1 MPDRSMK
8 RNTCERENDFT
19 RDAQSLSSLL
29 VSAVEHMCSM
39 SASGAAI
46 ALRRRD
52 GLCCAAS
59 TGEAPPVGSRLEP
72 DSFARECLKTGRV
85 VVCQDAEKDSRIKP
99 STAQTLNLRSA
110 VAVPIQT
117 HGSTVGIIE
126 VFSSSPSDIFATD
139 VAALERIAGVAARVV
154 PPKKHWNKVHWLTM
168 GVASALVLAVITYGY
183 HLNRP
188 RVATHGGAIPRI
200 AAARREPV
208 FPQERVS
215 PEQDYN
221 ANGQSKAPDSV
232 LTATREEVI
241 QAIPEPVQGTDVNR
255 VLNRAN
261 AGDPI
266 AQYEMAVRYADG
278 EGVPQNYQDAMA
290 WFAKAAANG
299 NEKAQWKLGLGYI
312 KGIGVPHDEREAV
325 MWFKRAANRG
335 DIRAQ
340 SALSDVYLSG
350 RGVPRDYVRAYTW
363 ANIAAGLGENDNDR
377 LKAIRS
383 RMTAIQIE
391 DADRRTSIWWEHER
405 RRTANS
411 GQASEIEVTNSV
423 QSSERG
429 AAKSVQSSESDAANS
444 VRPSESGAT
453 KSVQSSESDA
463 AKSVR
468 PSESEAI
475 TATYV
480 GIKVKEIDKAHATLF
495 FSYDLENNTDI
506 DYRLADIPD
515 VFIVARGTDG
525 SLRQEEALP
534 LSYPTFLPA
543 KQRVRIAIEDERS
556 FAWPR
561 ESDPG
566 SDDKLKNFVRERLQN
581 IAGFV
586 LFDEVDHIQIELPS
600 GWATVANK

>member
-1 MPDRSMK
+1 MSDRSMK
-8 RNTCERENDFT
+8 RNTCERENDLAL
-19 RDAQSLSSLL
+19 DAVQSLTSLL
-29 VSAVEHMCSM
+29 VNAVEHMCTM
-39 SASGAAI
+39 SVNGAVV

-52 GLCCAAS
+52 GLRCAAR
-59 TGEAPPVGSRLEP
+59 TGEAPPVGSRLQP

-85 VVCQDAEKDSRIKP
+85 VVCQDAAKDSRIKP
-99 STAQTLNLRSA
+99 STARSLNLRSA
-110 VAVPIQT
+110 VAVPIQA
-117 HGSTVGIIE
+117 HGSTVGVIE
-126 VFSSSPSDIFATD
+126 VFCSKPSDIFATD
-139 VAALERIAGVAARVV
+139 VAALERIAGVVARVV
-154 PPKKHWNKVHWLTM
+154 PPKNHWNKVHWLTM
-168 GVASALVLAVITYGY
+168 GVAAALVLAVITYGY

-188 RVATHGGAIPRI
+188 RVATHRAISRI
-200 AAARREPV
+200 AAASREPV

-221 ANGQSKAPDSV
+221 ANGKSKAPDSV

-241 QAIPEPVQGTDVNR
+241 RAIPEPVQGTDVNR

-340 SALSDVYLSG
+340 TALSDVYLSG

-391 DADRRTSIWWEHER
+391 DADQRTSIWWEHER
-405 RRTANS
+405 RKAAKSREPLE
-411 GQASEIEVTNSV
+411 SEATNSV
-423 QSSERG
+423 QSSESG
-429 AAKSVQSSESDAANS
+429 AA
-444 VRPSESGAT
+444 

-506 DYRLADIPD
+506 DYHLADIPG

-525 SLRQEEALP
+525 SLNQVEALRV
-534 LSYPTFLPA
+534 SYPTFVPA
-543 KQRVRIAIEDERS
+543 KQRVRIAIEDARS

-566 SDDKLKNFVRERLQN
+566 SDDKLKNFVRERLEN

-586 LFDEVDHIQIELPS
+586 LFDEVDHFQVELPS
-600 GWATVANK
+600 GWATIANK

>member
-19 RDAQSLSSLL
+19 RDVVQSLSSLL

-39 SASGAAI
+39 SANGATV

-52 GLCCAAS
+52 GLRCAAS
-59 TGEAPPVGSRLEP
+59 TGEAPPVGSRLQP

-99 STAQTLNLRSA
+99 STARSLNLRSA
-110 VAVPIQT
+110 VAVPIQA
-117 HGSTVGIIE
+117 HGSTVGVIE
-126 VFSSSPSDIFATD
+126 VFSSRRSGIARD
-139 VAALERIAGVAARVV
+139 VAALERIAGVVAMVV

-168 GVASALVLAVITYGY
+168 GVGAAALVLAVIRYGY
-183 HLNRP
+183 HLDRP
-188 RVATHGGAIPRI
+188 RVATHGAIPPI

-208 FPQERVS
+208 IPQERVS
-215 PEQDYN
+215 PEQGYN

-232 LTATREEVI
+232 LTATGEEVI
-241 QAIPEPVQGTDVNR
+241 QAIQEPVQGTDVNR

-261 AGDPI
+261 AGDPL

-299 NEKAQWKLGLGYI
+299 NEKAQCKLGLGYI

-325 MWFKRAANRG
+325 IWFKRAANRG

-377 LKAIRS
+377 LEAIRS

-391 DADRRTSIWWEHER
+391 DANRRTSIWWEHER
-405 RRTANS
+405 RRAGKS
-411 GQASEIEVTNSV
+411 GQL
-423 QSSERG
+423 
-429 AAKSVQSSESDAANS
+429 SES
-444 VRPSESGAT
+444 EAT
-453 KSVQSSESDA
+453 KSVQSSESGA
-463 AKSVR
+463 AKAVR

-480 GIKVKEIDKAHATLF
+480 GIEVDEIDQAHATLF

-506 DYRLADIPD
+506 DYRLANIPD
-515 VFIVARGTDG
+515 VYIVARGTDG
-525 SLRQEEALP
+525 SLSPEEALR

-543 KQRVRIAIEDERS
+543 KQRVRIAIEDARS
-556 FAWPR
+556 FAWLP

-566 SDDKLKNFVRERLQN
+566 SDDKLKNFVRERLRN

-586 LFDEVDHIQIELPS
+586 LFDQVDHIQIELPS